1 MNVNDTTNTR
11 SRRISESIS
20 TPHVGVRTA
29 AKPTSMSKPQL
40 ITISILVLG
49 LLVTAALAY
58 IAFSG
63 TDLPWST
70 QTVSLP
76 ITVKENFYLTLGDGR
91 QIFVKRMEFIDNPGA
106 NIEIPIAGG
115 IGSEEAAPLP

>member
-1 MNVNDTTNTR
+1 MNVSNDTTNTR

-29 AKPTSMSKPQL
+29 AKPTSMS

-76 ITVKENFYLTLGDGR
+76 ITVKENFYLTLGDG

-106 NIEIPIAGG
+106 NIEILIAGG

>member
-1 MNVNDTTNTR
+1 MNVSNDTTNTR

-29 AKPTSMSKPQL
+29 AKPTSMS

-115 IGSEEAAPLP
+115 IGSDEAAPLP